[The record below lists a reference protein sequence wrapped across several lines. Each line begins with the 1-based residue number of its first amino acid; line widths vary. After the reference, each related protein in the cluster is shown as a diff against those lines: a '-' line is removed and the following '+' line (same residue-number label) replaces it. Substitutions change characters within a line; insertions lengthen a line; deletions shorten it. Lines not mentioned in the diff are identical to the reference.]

1 MKKNGDIEIKG
12 AKIQVNASGDLV
24 LKGSKIAAN

>member
-1 MKKNGDIEIKG
+1 MKSSGDIEIKG
-12 AKIQVNASGDLV
+12 NKIQVKADGDLV

>member
-1 MKKNGDIEIKG
+1 MKKSGDIEIKG
-12 AKIQVNASGDLV
+12 AKIQVKASGDLI